1 VPIIFAFH
9 KRDKARAAAAEAAE
23 EAAQAADG
31 PHPAAALGTT
41 PLLPPMGPITPG
53 ASSFYR
59 RRRLPSSSPSGHL
72 HAHHGGGSHSS
83 SAAGGV
89 GGVPGAS
96 GTTSL
101 ASELAA
107 ASSDRSLAGWILRFG
122 RGRRRGEGGRA
133 GPSQRRDSSDDS
145 LV

>member
-9 KRDKARAAAAEAAE
+9 KRDKARAEAAEAAE
-23 EAAQAADG
+23 EAARAADG
-31 PHPAAALGTT
+31 PNPAAALGTT

-59 RRRLPSSSPSGHL
+59 RRRLPSSPSGHL
-72 HAHHGGGSHSS
+72 HAHHAGGSHSS
-83 SAAGGV
+83 SVAGG
-89 GGVPGAS
+89 GGSVPGTS
-96 GTTSL
+96 GNTSL

-107 ASSDRSLAGWILRFG
+107 ATSDRSLAGWILRFG
-122 RGRRRGEGGRA
+122 RGRRGGGASGRLPA
-133 GPSQRRDSSDDS
+133 AQRRDSSDDS